1 MCKKIVRRIL
11 FVGLVSCGAAFLASA
26 KAPASEAQD
35 NESKI
40 YPATAE
46 VVELDQA
53 SDLVIVETSTGI
65 SYSFEG
71 CEDWLPGD
79 LASMIMDDN
88 KTPETVLDDQIIG
101 CRYSGY
107 RAQ

>member
-11 FVGLVSCGAAFLASA
+11 FVGLVSCGAAFLVSA

-46 VVELDQA
+46 VVELDLA
-53 SDLVIVETSTGI
+53 SDLVIAETSTGI

-71 CEDWLPGD
+71 CEDWLLGD
-79 LASMIMDDN
+79 LVSMIMDDN
-88 KTPETVLDDQIIG
+88 GTPGTILDDKIID